1 MASVQ
6 QESGIQSS
14 FTDLMTSLA
23 VIFILMFCATWNDAR
38 QEGTSKRGVILVDLK
53 KELEQFIKRDGVEV
67 KEDPKDPLSLVIL
80 VPEGLMQFKVGDD
93 QIPESGARFL
103 GSFMPILAKATIK
116 FKDDINSIVV
126 EGHADTSGKDKDNL
140 PLSQRRSMSVVM
152 KSLGVLEGNERDIF
166 LILLSASGRG
176 SVDPYLDNGVVNMDK
191 SRRVVFKIRIRSF
204 EQRGKEIVENIKGEP
219 KQ

>member
-53 KELEQFIKRDGVEV
+53 KVLEQFIKRDGVEV

>member
-1 MASVQ
+1 
-6 QESGIQSS
+6 
-14 FTDLMTSLA
+14 MTSLA

-152 KSLGVLEGNERDIF
+152 KSLGVLEGNDRDIF

-176 SVDPYLDNGVVNMDK
+176 SVDPYMDNGVVNMDK

>member
-152 KSLGVLEGNERDIF
+152 KSLGVLEGNDRDIF

-176 SVDPYLDNGVVNMDK
+176 SVDPYMDNGVVNMDK

>member
-176 SVDPYLDNGVVNMDK
+176 SVDPYMDNGVVNMDK

>member
-1 MASVQ
+1 MASVP

-80 VPEGLMQFKVGDD
+80 VPEGLMQFKVDKD
-93 QIPESGARFL
+93 QIPESGERFL
-103 GSFMPILAKATIK
+103 GKFMPILAKATLK
-116 FKDDINSIVV
+116 FKDDINSIIV
-126 EGHADTSGKDKDNL
+126 EGHTDTSGTDEHNL

-152 KSLGVLEGNERDIF
+152 KSLGVLEGDERDRF

-176 SVDPYLDNGVVNMDK
+176 SVDPYTDNGVVNMDK
-191 SRRVVFKIRIRSF
+191 SRRVVFKMRIRSF
-204 EQRGKEIVENIKGEP
+204 EQRGKEIVEHMKEEP
-219 KQ
+219 RR